1 MDRRSWIFNS
11 EPFSPAFLAS
21 VEEFMEHV
29 RTRFSEDEKIKCPCQ
44 KCLNQREKTQDEVQ
58 EDIEINGMSRCYTCW
73 IHHGEEANAV
83 ELDADGD
90 LAVVPENMPWDANEQ
105 TTIEEEVQAGDVK
118 DDSARGVQGL
128 IQDLHTAASH
138 GFGGNLYKEIMEE
151 AKRELYQDALRSL
164 G

>member
-1 MDRRSWIFNS
+1 
-11 EPFSPAFLAS
+11 
-21 VEEFMEHV
+21 
-29 RTRFSEDEKIKCPCQ
+29 
-44 KCLNQREKTQDEVQ
+44 
-58 EDIEINGMSRCYTCW
+58 MSRCYTCW

-151 AKRELYQDALRSL
+151 AKRELYPGCTEESRLTFIIKL
-164 G
+164 LHTKVYN